1 MTGHLDLN
9 QIQLAAIV
17 QSTKGIISR
26 IPHAFDV
33 FKCVRITHLEGL
45 EYLDVWATD
54 RYCVLHLVIHC
65 SAAAPAVDTCV
76 DHSELAAA
84 LAELKASPLT
94 RVKLSESEFT
104 IDFVTTQAFKPSPT
118 QQAFK
123 LSPTQLPRIER
134 LVQGGPALGDVHAGS
149 VFNLGMTAKVAAG
162 VRLSQETAMEGRE
175 APWEIAQKD
184 VHRGEDERL
193 GKLYLRR
200 DNSHRARGP
209 KRESWLD
216 VEYAEIW
223 QMAIK
228 HNG

>member
-9 QIQLAAIV
+9 QIQLETIH

-26 IPHAFDV
+26 IPRGMEKL
-33 FKCVRITHLEGL
+33 KCVRISHE
-45 EYLDVWATD
+45 LDSEELHVWATD

-76 DHSELAAA
+76 DHSALAAA

-104 IDFVTTQAFKPSPT
+104 IDSVTTASN
-118 QQAFK
+118 FK
-123 LSPTQLPRIER
+123 LSPTQLPPVER
-134 LVQGGPALGDVHAGS
+134 LVLPGPEIGDVTRGS
-149 VFNLGMTAKVAAG
+149 QFNLGRITKVAAG
-162 VRLSQETAMEGRE
+162 VRLSLETAPEGTN
-175 APWEIAQKD
+175 APWWFGQKG

-193 GKLYLRR
+193 GMLYLRR
-200 DNSHRARGP
+200 DNRHRASER
-209 KRESWLD
+209 
-216 VEYAEIW
+216 AEVW

-228 HNG
+228 SNS

>member
-26 IPHAFDV
+26 IPRETEKL
-33 FKCVRITHLEGL
+33 KCVRITHEADSEELH
-45 EYLDVWATD
+45 VWATH

-76 DHSELAAA
+76 DHSALAAA

-104 IDFVTTQAFKPSPT
+104 IDSVTTA
-118 QQAFK
+118 QAFK
-123 LSPTQLPRIER
+123 LSPTQLPHVER
-134 LVQGGPALGDVHAGS
+134 LVQGGPALGDVHEGS
-149 VFNLGMTAKVAAG
+149 VFNLGMTANVAAG
-162 VRLSQETAMEGRE
+162 VRLSDETAMEGRE
-175 APWEIAQKD
+175 APWEIAQKG
-184 VHRGEDERL
+184 VHPGKDERL
-193 GKLYLRR
+193 GMLYLRR
-200 DNSHRARGP
+200 DNRHIASSRARGL
-209 KRESWLD
+209 RRG
-216 VEYAEIW
+216 VEYAEVW

-228 HNG
+228 PKG

>member
-26 IPHAFDV
+26 IPRGLEKL
-33 FKCVRITHLEGL
+33 KCVRITHLEGL

-76 DHSELAAA
+76 DHSALAAA

-94 RVKLSESEFT
+94 RVKLSESDFT
-104 IDFVTTQAFKPSPT
+104 IDSVTTAH
-118 QQAFK
+118 AFK
-123 LSPTQLPRIER
+123 LSPTQLPHVER
-134 LVQGGPALGDVHAGS
+134 LVQGGPALGDVHEGS
-149 VFNLGMTAKVAAG
+149 TFNLGMTTKVAAG
-162 VRLSQETAMEGRE
+162 VRLSGETAKEGQ
-175 APWEIAQKD
+175 APWEMAQKG
-184 VHRGEDERL
+184 VHPGEDERL
-193 GKLYLRR
+193 GMLYLRR
-200 DNSHRARGP
+200 GDRHRAGDP
-209 KRESWLD
+209 EHESTLD
-216 VEYAEIW
+216 VEYAEVW

-228 HNG
+228 LKG

>member
-26 IPHAFDV
+26 IPRGHEK

-54 RYCVLHLVIHC
+54 RYCILHLVIHC

-94 RVKLSESEFT
+94 RVKISESEFT
-104 IDFVTTQAFKPSPT
+104 IDSVTTA
-118 QQAFK
+118 QAFK
-123 LSPTQLPRIER
+123 LSPTQLPPVER
-134 LVQGGPALGDVHAGS
+134 LVQGGPALGDVHEGS
-149 VFNLGMTAKVAAG
+149 VFNLGRTAKVAAG
-162 VRLSQETAMEGRE
+162 VRLSQETAREGQE
-175 APWEIAQKD
+175 APWEIAQKG
-184 VHRGEDERL
+184 VHPGKDERL
-193 GKLYLRR
+193 GMLYLRR
-200 DNSHRARGP
+200 DNNRARGP
-209 KRESWLD
+209 KRESTLD

-223 QMAIK
+223 QMPIK
-228 HNG
+228 PKG

>member
-26 IPHAFDV
+26 IPRGHENL
-33 FKCVRITHLEGL
+33 KCVRIAHEANSEQLH
-45 EYLDVWATD
+45 VWATD

-76 DHSELAAA
+76 DHSALAAA

-104 IDFVTTQAFKPSPT
+104 IDSVTTV
-118 QQAFK
+118 QAFK
-123 LSPTQLPRIER
+123 LSPTQLPPVERIV
-134 LVQGGPALGDVHAGS
+134 LGGPGLGGVHEGS

-162 VRLSQETAMEGRE
+162 VRLSQETAREGQE
-175 APWEIAQKD
+175 APWEIAQKG
-184 VHRGEDERL
+184 VHPGKDERL
-193 GKLYLRR
+193 GMLYLRR
-200 DNSHRARGP
+200 DSSHRARGP
-209 KRESWLD
+209 ERESTLD

-223 QMAIK
+223 QMPITPK
-228 HNG
+228 G

>member
-26 IPHAFDV
+26 IQRGLEKL
-33 FKCVRITHLEGL
+33 KCVRITHLEGL

-76 DHSELAAA
+76 DHSALAAA

-104 IDFVTTQAFKPSPT
+104 IDSETTA
-118 QQAFK
+118 QAFK
-123 LSPTQLPRIER
+123 LSPTQLPHVER
-134 LVQGGPALGDVHAGS
+134 LVLGGPGLGDVHEGS
-149 VFNLGMTAKVAAG
+149 TFNLGMTTKVAAG
-162 VRLSQETAMEGRE
+162 VRLSGETAMEGRE
-175 APWEIAQKD
+175 APWEIAQKG
-184 VHRGEDERL
+184 VHPGKDERL
-193 GKLYLRR
+193 GMLYLRR
-200 DNSHRARGP
+200 DNSHRAGDP
-209 KRESWLD
+209 KRESWLG
-216 VEYAEIW
+216 VEYAEVW
-223 QMAIK
+223 QMPIK
-228 HNG
+228 PKG

>member
-26 IPHAFDV
+26 IPRRLENL
-33 FKCVRITHLEGL
+33 KCVRITHLEGL

-76 DHSELAAA
+76 DHSALAAA

-104 IDFVTTQAFKPSPT
+104 IDSVTTA
-118 QQAFK
+118 QAFK
-123 LSPTQLPRIER
+123 LSPTQQPPVERIV
-134 LVQGGPALGDVHAGS
+134 LGGPGLGDVHEGS

-175 APWEIAQKD
+175 APWEIAQKG
-184 VHRGEDERL
+184 VHPGKDERL
-193 GKLYLRR
+193 GMLYLRR
-200 DNSHRARGP
+200 DNSHRARDP
-209 KRESWLD
+209 ERESWLG
-216 VEYAEIW
+216 VEYAEVW
-223 QMAIK
+223 QMAITPAR
-228 HNG
+228 

>member
-26 IPHAFDV
+26 IPRGLEKL
-33 FKCVRITHLEGL
+33 KCVRITHE
-45 EYLDVWATD
+45 LDSEELHVWATD

-76 DHSELAAA
+76 DHSALAAA

-104 IDFVTTQAFKPSPT
+104 IDSVTMAQT
-118 QQAFK
+118 FK
-123 LSPTQLPRIER
+123 LSPTQLPHVER
-134 LVQGGPALGDVHAGS
+134 LVLGGPGLGDVHGGS
-149 VFNLGMTAKVAAG
+149 VFNLGMTTKVAAG
-162 VRLSQETAMEGRE
+162 VRLSGETAMEGRE
-175 APWEIAQKD
+175 APWEIAQKG
-184 VHRGEDERL
+184 VHPGKDGRL
-193 GKLYLRR
+193 GTLYLRR
-200 DNSHRARGP
+200 DNRHHAGDP
-209 KRESWLD
+209 KRESTLG

-223 QMAIK
+223 QMAITPK
-228 HNG
+228 G

>member
-17 QSTKGIISR
+17 QSTKGIIPR
-26 IPHAFDV
+26 IPRV
-33 FKCVRITHLEGL
+33 LESLRCVRITHLEGL

-54 RYCVLHLVIHC
+54 RYCILHLVIHC

-76 DHSELAAA
+76 DHSALAAA

-104 IDFVTTQAFKPSPT
+104 IDSVTTV
-118 QQAFK
+118 QAFK

-134 LVQGGPALGDVHAGS
+134 LVQGGPALGDVHEGS
-149 VFNLGMTAKVAAG
+149 VFNLGMTARAAAG
-162 VRLSQETAMEGRE
+162 VRLSQETAREGQE
-175 APWEIAQKD
+175 APWEIAQKG
-184 VHRGEDERL
+184 VHPGKDERL
-193 GKLYLRR
+193 GMLYLRR
-200 DNSHRARGP
+200 DNSHRARDP
-209 KRESWLD
+209 ERESTLA

-228 HNG
+228 PAS